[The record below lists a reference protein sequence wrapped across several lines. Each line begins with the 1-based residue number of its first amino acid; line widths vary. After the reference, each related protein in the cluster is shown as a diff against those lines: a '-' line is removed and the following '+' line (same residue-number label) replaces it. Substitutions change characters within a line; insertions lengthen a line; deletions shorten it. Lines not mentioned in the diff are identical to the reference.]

1 MIRPLLLA
9 TAAVA
14 IAAPAMAHVSAS
26 PQIAYAGAYT
36 PLTFSVGHGC
46 SDRYATTG
54 LRIEIPADVKIARPQ
69 PKSGWTLS
77 IDKAPPDSKEG
88 AGKPTAVTWRGR
100 LEADQFDLFG
110 LLIQAPNAVEPLLFP
125 AIQTCETGENRWVD
139 APPAM
144 GDKASAT
151 PAPLVNILIR
161 SAPMESHNHG
171 Q

>member
-1 MIRPLLLA
+1 MIRTLLLA
-9 TAAVA
+9 TAVTAA
-14 IAAPAMAHVSAS
+14 AAPAMAHVSAA
-26 PQIAYAGAYT
+26 PQIAYVGAYT

-69 PKSGWTLS
+69 PKAGWTLS
-77 IDKAPPDSKEG
+77 IDKAADG
-88 AGKPTAVTWRGR
+88 RPTAVTWRGR

-151 PAPLVNILIR
+151 PAPLVNVLIP